1 MEGSKVFANRLRWF
15 LLIPALVLC
24 LEVLWQVDIFL
35 TVPLFHRWVRSV
47 DADLSGL
54 FVILILIL
62 TLWSFAKGF
71 VSVFL
76 VSKYV
81 APSMNRQAAKI
92 LAAIVLAF
100 LPLYYYWDSGVVYS
114 DMPVPSSE
122 ELISRLMFVA
132 PAIVVSVGAIAAVF
146 FVKE

>member
-1 MEGSKVFANRLRWF
+1 
-15 LLIPALVLC
+15 
-24 LEVLWQVDIFL
+24 
-35 TVPLFHRWVRSV
+35 
-47 DADLSGL
+47 
-54 FVILILIL
+54 VILILIL

-92 LAAIVLAF
+92 LAAIVVAF